1 MNEIAGAAMVEKVIT
16 GDRNVLDFSSYQQ
29 LRKSVM
35 DNAAV
40 HLSSAP
46 VRTCRH
52 CGAALLEGESD
63 DDCSSAG
70 LVVPALRVPRRFC
83 AD

>member
-1 MNEIAGAAMVEKVIT
+1 MVDKTEMPGRHVRADIA
-16 GDRNVLDFSSYQQ
+16 
-29 LRKSVM
+29 
-35 DNAAV
+35 
-40 HLSSAP
+40 
-46 VRTCRH
+46 

-70 LVVPALRVPRRFC
+70 ISAAAPMLRKFY

>member
-1 MNEIAGAAMVEKVIT
+1 MVEKT
-16 GDRNVLDFSSYQQ
+16 QTPGRNVVDLRSYQ
-29 LRKSVM
+29 LARRSVGQ
-35 DNAAV
+35 AA
-40 HLSSAP
+40 AIQ

-52 CGAALLEGESD
+52 CSAALLDGESD

-70 LVVPALRVPRRFC
+70 FNAAAPLRRKFY